1 MKKVVIV
8 SGTVFGTSEEVAYAA
23 EEMLQ
28 AQGIDVEYN
37 NRVTYQQLAASEAEV
52 LLVVTS
58 TTGMGELPGA
68 LNVLVHELQ
77 DMPPQWA
84 IKQGAIIALGDASYG
99 ETFCAGGEQVR
110 EMFAE
115 LGITELQPMLR
126 LDGSATV
133 TPELDAVPWIEQLI
147 SLLKHE

>member
-126 LDGSATV
+126 LDSSATV

-147 SLLKHE
+147 SLLQA

>member
-133 TPELDAVPWIEQLI
+133 TPELDAVSWIEQLI
-147 SLLKHE
+147 SLLQA

>member
-8 SGTVFGTSEEVAYAA
+8 SGTVFGTSEEVAYVA

-147 SLLKHE
+147 TLLQA

>member
-28 AQGIDVEYN
+28 AQGINVEYN

-99 ETFCAGGEQVR
+99 ETFCVGGEQVR

-147 SLLKHE
+147 SLLQA

>member
-8 SGTVFGTSEEVAYAA
+8 SGTVFGTSEEVAYVA

-147 SLLKHE
+147 SLLQA

>member
-115 LGITELQPMLR
+115 LVDFYNNKE
-126 LDGSATV
+126 
-133 TPELDAVPWIEQLI
+133 
-147 SLLKHE
+147 

>member
-1 MKKVVIV
+1 MKKVVII

-147 SLLKHE
+147 TLLQA

>member
-8 SGTVFGTSEEVAYAA
+8 SGTVFGTSEEVAYVA

-28 AQGIDVEYN
+28 AQGIEVEYN
-37 NRVTYQQLAASEAEV
+37 NRVSYQQLAASEAEV

-68 LNVLVHELQ
+68 LNVLLHELQ

-147 SLLKHE
+147 SLLQA

>member
-8 SGTVFGTSEEVAYAA
+8 SGTVFGTSEEVAYVA

-115 LGITELQPMLR
+115 LGVTELQPMLR

-147 SLLKHE
+147 SLLQA

>member
-1 MKKVVIV
+1 MKRVVIV
-8 SGTVFGTSEEVAYAA
+8 SGTVFGTSEEVAYVA

-147 SLLKHE
+147 SLLQA

>member
-147 SLLKHE
+147 SLLQA

>member
-8 SGTVFGTSEEVAYAA
+8 SGTVFGTSEEVAYVA

-28 AQGIDVEYN
+28 AQGINVEYN

-147 SLLKHE
+147 SLLQA

>member
-28 AQGIDVEYN
+28 AQGINVEYN

-147 SLLKHE
+147 SLLQA

>member
-115 LGITELQPMLR
+115 LGVTELQPMLR

-147 SLLKHE
+147 SLLQA